1 MPPTTAND
9 SRADAPLIF
18 HGGMVGAVL
27 PLVLF
32 LAGVVWLGLAGAPD
46 ERGFWPVLVA
56 ALALGLIL
64 ARDRTAYSE
73 TLIQGMSQPIVMIM
87 IMAWL
92 LAGILASLMNASGFV
107 EALVWAARQAGVAG
121 GGFAV
126 ASFLIACL
134 VSTSTGTSLG
144 TLILCSPLLY
154 PAGGA
159 LGTDPAILIGAILGG
174 ATFGDNVSPVS
185 DTTIASALTQQ
196 ADIRGVVW
204 SRLRYALPAA
214 AVAMVAYGVLGGG
227 GQPAAEAAVVTGSP
241 KGLPM
246 LAAPIVAI
254 ALLLRG
260 RHLLHG
266 LFGGILTATGLGLV
280 LGLIQP
286 AQLLRID
293 AASYA
298 AQSLYIDG
306 IGRGIGVSIFTIL
319 LMGLIAG
326 FEATGAMDRLLQFAG
341 ERIRSAAGAEWWI
354 FAAVSAAVLL
364 TTHPVVAILA
374 VGPLALATGR
384 QFGIDRYRRSN
395 ILDVTVCTYPFF
407 LPYFIPAIIA
417 ASTTADAGGFGMP
430 RLSPFTAG
438 IYNFHSWALLAVM
451 VISIAT
457 GFGRSGAD
465 TQTTQG

>member
-1 MPPTTAND
+1 MSNMNKP
-9 SRADAPLIF
+9 RADTPLTF
-18 HGGMVGAVL
+18 YGGLAGALL
-27 PLVLF
+27 PLALF
-32 LAGVVWLGLAGAPD
+32 LAGVVWLGLSGAPD

-64 ARDRTAYSE
+64 ARDRTAYAE

-87 IMAWL
+87 IMAWS

-107 EALVWAARQAGVAG
+107 EALVWAARQAGVEG

-185 DTTIASALTQQ
+185 DTTIASALTQE

-214 AVAMVAYGVLGGG
+214 AVAMVAYGILGGG
-227 GQPAAEAAVVTGSP
+227 EGSDAEAAVVGSP
-241 KGLPM
+241 VGLPM
-246 LAAPIVAI
+246 LAAPAVTI

-286 AQLLRID
+286 SQLLRID
-293 AASYA
+293 VENYVAR
-298 AQSLYIDG
+298 SLFVDG
-306 IGRGIGVSIFTIL
+306 IERGLGVSIFTIL

-326 FEATGAMDRLLQFAG
+326 FEATGAMERLVHFAG
-341 ERIRSAAGAEWWI
+341 ERIRSPAGAEWWI
-354 FAAVSAAVLL
+354 FIAVSVAVLL
-364 TTHPVVAILA
+364 TTHPTVAILA

-384 QFGIDRYRRSN
+384 RFGIDQYRRSN
-395 ILDVTVCTYPFF
+395 LLDVTVCTYPFT
-407 LPYFIPAIIA
+407 LPYFIPAILA
-417 ASTTADAGGFGMP
+417 ASTTVGAEDFGMP

-438 IYNFHSWALLAVM
+438 IYNFHSWALLV
-451 VISIAT
+451 VIVVAIAT
-457 GFGRSGAD
+457 GYGRGKN
-465 TQTTQG
+465 